1 MNHCGRPECECYKK
15 CCGECEHIC
24 RFATCVKKCDTPDCP
39 CHTEKPVQ
47 EKPSFGTSGN
57 DMGYPTAVFGDAPV
71 QEMMDGFPMSKTN
84 ENPATPY
91 AEGWAE
97 EFDNQF
103 YYHGDYVEEP
113 REKIKSFI
121 TNLLAMEKEA
131 SVEFIAVHRDDWMA
145 EGAKAERQRI
155 SEGVGKLKND
165 DDGKHPQIYDEPCED
180 CVENWMIERVLKV
193 VRGEDIR

>member
-1 MNHCGRPECECYKK
+1 MNHCGRPECECYKR

-47 EKPSFGTSGN
+47 GKRT
-57 DMGYPTAVFGDAPV
+57 
-71 QEMMDGFPMSKTN
+71 GFICQQAGECLPFN
-84 ENPATPY
+84 APATPD
-91 AEGWAE
+91 AGGWAE

-121 TNLLAMEKEA
+121 TNLLASEKEA

-193 VRGEDIR
+193 VRGEEIKS